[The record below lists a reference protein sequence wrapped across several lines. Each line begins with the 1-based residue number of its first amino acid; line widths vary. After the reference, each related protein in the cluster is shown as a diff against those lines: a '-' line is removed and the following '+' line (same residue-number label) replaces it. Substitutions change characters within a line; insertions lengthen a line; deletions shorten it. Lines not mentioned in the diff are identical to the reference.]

1 MFVGGPIYPGRVQ
14 SKVYYHISF
23 VGGFKKMEMI
33 FSKESRRV
41 TLGGLELETEHQVTM
56 LADAHHLSR
65 QGLC

>member
-1 MFVGGPIYPGRVQ
+1 MWEDQ
-14 SKVYYHISF
+14 SILVESSLRYITIFHLL
-23 VGGFKKMEMI
+23 VVFKKMEMI